1 MKTAEKR
8 SIYSMILIGL
18 TLLFV
23 GISLAAD
30 QAGEGDK
37 GAAPG
42 NVVVAEKTTVT
53 ATVKAIDKAARLVT
67 LQTPDGQTKTI
78 QVPEEARNLDQ
89 VKVGDK
95 VTIDY
100 LQTVAVNIRKAGEPK
115 PPSERAMV
123 EVAPK
128 GEKPSG
134 RMVTTR
140 EMTANVEAV
149 DPDKHTVTLKGPEGN
164 TETLSV
170 DPRVDLGK
178 INVGDKVDVQFTEA
192 VALNVTS
199 PS

>member
-1 MKTAEKR
+1 MKTVKR
-8 SIYSMILIGL
+8 ISIFSMTLLGW
-18 TLLFV
+18 TLLFG

-30 QAGEGDK
+30 QAEQGDK

-42 NVVVAEKTTVT
+42 NVVMVEKTTVT
-53 ATVKAIDKAARLVT
+53 AEVKAIDKSARLVT
-67 LQTPDGQTKTI
+67 LQTPDGETRII
-78 QVPEEARNLDQ
+78 QVPEEARNFDQ
-89 VKVGDK
+89 IKVGDQ

-100 LQTVAVNIRKAGEPK
+100 LQTVAVDIRKAGEPR
-115 PPSERAMV
+115 PPSASASV

-134 RMVTTR
+134 RMVRTR

-149 DPDKHTVTLKGPEGN
+149 DPAKHTVTLKGPEGN
-164 TETLSV
+164 KQTLAV

-178 INVGDKVDVQFTEA
+178 INVGDKVDVQLTEA
-192 VALNVTS
+192 LALKVTS

>member
-1 MKTAEKR
+1 MKTVKR
-8 SIYSMILIGL
+8 TSIFSMTLLGW
-18 TLLFV
+18 TLLFG
-23 GISLAAD
+23 GISLAAG
-30 QAGEGDK
+30 QAEEGDK

-42 NVVVAEKTTVT
+42 NAVMVEKTTVT
-53 ATVKAIDKAARLVT
+53 AEVKAIDKSARLVT
-67 LQTPDGQTKTI
+67 LQTPGGETRII
-78 QVPEEARNLDQ
+78 QVPEEARNFDQ
-89 VKVGDK
+89 IKVGDK

-100 LQTVAVNIRKAGEPK
+100 LQTVAVSIRKAGEPK
-115 PPSERAMV
+115 PPSARATV

-134 RMVTTR
+134 KVVKTH

-149 DPDKHTVTLKGPEGN
+149 DPAQHTVTLKGPEGN

-192 VALNVTS
+192 LALNVTS